1 MEALGMTE
9 IADAVA
15 GELINE
21 EDFRIDSISTDTRQ
35 LEPGDLFIALLGENF
50 DAHDFL
56 AQAFEKGAR
65 AAVVESGREY
75 DVKKPLIKVEDTTR
89 ALQDLAAYYLEQLS
103 LTVIAVTGSTGKT
116 TTKDLTASV
125 VKQRYETLKTQGN
138 FNNEIGLPLTLFRLD
153 ESHEA
158 VVLEMGMRGVGEI
171 ARLAEIA
178 PPDIGVVT
186 NVGKTH
192 IELLGS
198 VAKIAQAKSEL
209 VQSLDEKGTAILNA
223 DDERVKAMSELTK
236 ANVIYYGINKEA
248 NLKGREIR
256 TLTSPDRVSF
266 QLEVGTKSSEIMLPM
281 PGEYNVYNALAAAA
295 VGRELGIDLAE
306 IKEGLATA
314 SLTDKRNQ
322 IIKSAQG
329 IKIIND
335 TYNANPT
342 SVRAGLNTLSQI
354 AEGRKIA
361 ILGDMLEL
369 GEVAEKEHYKLGS
382 VIIEEG
388 IDYLITIGDLA
399 LKIAEGAED
408 KGLDKS
414 KIFTYNRKREAIDKI
429 EEIMETDDTI
439 LVKASRGMKLEEIVA
454 SIS

>member
-171 ARLAEIA
+171 AHLTEIA